1 LTLGKS
7 PIPLIFAEQKSK
19 KSLQTKREKR
29 RCTVMGRIRNKQL
42 KFWFTE
48 DEIKIIKLK
57 KEQSGIEN
65 MTDFI
70 IASVCQSQIFAVDTS
85 PLYAIAD
92 EISKVGTNINQI
104 AKVANTTGHI
114 YENEIKELQT
124 KTEKIENVVYQ
135 HLNLFQ
141 KVRGRIKNGIRKN

>member
-1 LTLGKS
+1 
-7 PIPLIFAEQKSK
+7 
-19 KSLQTKREKR
+19 
-29 RCTVMGRIRNKQL
+29 
-42 KFWFTE
+42 
-48 DEIKIIKLK
+48 
-57 KEQSGIEN
+57 

-124 KTEKIENVVYQ
+124 KMEKIENVVYQ